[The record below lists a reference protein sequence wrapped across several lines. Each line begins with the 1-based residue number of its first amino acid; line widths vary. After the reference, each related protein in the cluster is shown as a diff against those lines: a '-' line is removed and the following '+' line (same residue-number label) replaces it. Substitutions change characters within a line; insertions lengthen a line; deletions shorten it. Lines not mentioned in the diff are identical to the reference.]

1 MKIDILAFGAHPDDV
16 ELGAGGTLCKAVALG
31 QKVVIIDLTQGELGT
46 RGSAQQRA
54 VEAEKSAK
62 IIGALARENLSLADG
77 FFQNSEENQLKV
89 IRKIR
94 QYQPEVVFCN
104 AIRDR
109 HIDHGRGS
117 SLVSQA
123 CFLSGLIKIETLDSD
138 EKPQQAWRPKQVLH
152 YIQWEEIEPQLC
164 LDISDYLDQKMEAV
178 KAYDSQFFNPSIT
191 APETPISSENFLNS
205 VAYRAQNLGRLVG
218 VSAAEGFT
226 IEKMVTLNST
236 KSLL

>member
-46 RGSAQQRA
+46 RGSVPQRA
-54 VEAEKSAK
+54 VEAEKAAK
-62 IIGALARENLSLADG
+62 IIGALAHVKTFPWPMAFLKTLRRINSRLFVRFDNTNPKW
-77 FFQNSEENQLKV
+77 FF
-89 IRKIR
+89 
-94 QYQPEVVFCN
+94 N

-191 APETPISSENFLNS
+191 APETPISSENFS
-205 VAYRAQNLGRLVG
+205 
-218 VSAAEGFT
+218 
-226 IEKMVTLNST
+226 K
-236 KSLL
+236 

>member
-54 VEAEKSAK
+54 VEAEKAAT

-77 FFQNSEENQLKV
+77 FFENSKENQLKV

-123 CFLSGLIKIETLDSD
+123 CFLSGLIKIETLDS
-138 EKPQQAWRPKQVLH
+138 EEEPQQAWRPKQVLH

-178 KAYDSQFFNPSIT
+178 KAYDSQFFNPSVT

-218 VSAAEGFT
+218 VAAAEGFT
-226 IEKMVTLNST
+226 VEKMVTLNST

>member
-46 RGSAQQRA
+46 RGSAQKRA
-54 VEAEKSAK
+54 EEAEKAAK

-77 FFQNSEENQLKV
+77 FFENSKENQLKV

-123 CFLSGLIKIETLDSD
+123 CFLSGLIKIETLDS
-138 EKPQQAWRPKQVLH
+138 EEEPQQAWRPKQVLH

-178 KAYDSQFFNPSIT
+178 KAYDSQFFNPSVT

-218 VSAAEGFT
+218 VAAAEGFT
-226 IEKMVTLNST
+226 VEKMVTLNST

>member
-54 VEAEKSAK
+54 MEAEKAAT

-77 FFQNSEENQLKV
+77 FFENSKENQLKV

-123 CFLSGLIKIETLDSD
+123 CFLSGLIKIETLDS
-138 EKPQQAWRPKQVLH
+138 EEEPQQAWRPKQVLH

-178 KAYDSQFFNPSIT
+178 KAYDSQFFNPSVT

-218 VSAAEGFT
+218 VAAAEGFT
-226 IEKMVTLNST
+226 VEKMVTLNST

>member
-1 MKIDILAFGAHPDDV
+1 MGV
-16 ELGAGGTLCKAVALG
+16 
-31 QKVVIIDLTQGELGT
+31 
-46 RGSAQQRA
+46 SQQRA
-54 VEAEKSAK
+54 LEAEKAAK

-77 FFQNSEENQLKV
+77 FFENSKENQLKV

-123 CFLSGLIKIETLDSD
+123 CFLSGLIKIETLDSE

-191 APETPISSENFLNS
+191 APETPISSENF
-205 VAYRAQNLGRLVG
+205 
-218 VSAAEGFT
+218 
-226 IEKMVTLNST
+226 
-236 KSLL
+236 

>member
-54 VEAEKSAK
+54 VEAEKAAK

-77 FFQNSEENQLKV
+77 FFENSKENQLKV

-117 SLVSQA
+117 SLVSQS
-123 CFLSGLIKIETLDSD
+123 CFLRGLIKIETLDSE
-138 EKPQQAWRPKQVLH
+138 EKPPQAWRPKQVLH

-164 LDISDYLDQKMEAV
+164 LDISDFLDQKMEAV
-178 KAYDSQFFNPSIT
+178 KAYDSQFFNPSVLT
-191 APETPISSENFLNS
+191 PETPISSENFLNS

-226 IEKMVTLNST
+226 VEKMVTLNST